1 MNYLIPAAKQKTVW
15 SSLSAGSL
23 PLVLSQNLPQGTPKI
38 VLTADSE
45 TALRLQTALLRA
57 KGSLHPDADAEI
69 RVMDVAEKRDIYTIT
84 RGAKLNEYLYS
95 LRVSAQAYRR
105 GKAWGAP
112 IQVDVRRSM
121 SYRDETILGKEHEE
135 ALLWQEMRQDAAAQ
149 IVRRLAFLP
158 KE

>member
-1 MNYLIPAAKQKTVW
+1 MNAKITAVILAAALGGCGFHLK
-15 SSLSAGSL
+15 G
-23 PLVLSQNLPQGTPKI
+23 NLPQDTLPAMQWRVSGAQ
-38 VLTADSE
+38 LDAD
-45 TALRLQTALLRA
+45 LQTALLRA
-57 KGSLHPDADAEI
+57 KGSLHRDADAEI
-69 RVMDVAEKRDIYTIT
+69 RVLDVAEKRDIYTIT

-105 GKAWGAP
+105 GKTWGAP

>member
-1 MNYLIPAAKQKTVW
+1 MNAKITAVILAAALGGCGFHLK
-15 SSLSAGSL
+15 GSL
-23 PLVLSQNLPQGTPKI
+23 PQDTLPATQWRVSGAQ
-38 VLTADSE
+38 LDAD
-45 TALRLQTALLRA
+45 LQTALLRA
-57 KGSLHPDADAEI
+57 KGSLHRDADAEI
-69 RVMDVAEKRDIYTIT
+69 RVLDVAEKRDIYTIT

-112 IQVDVRRSM
+112 IQVEVRRSM

>member
-1 MNYLIPAAKQKTVW
+1 MNAKITAVILAAA
-15 SSLSAGSL
+15 LSGCGFHL
-23 PLVLSQNLPQGTPKI
+23 KGNLPQDTLPAAQWRVGGKQ
-38 VLTADSE
+38 LGAD
-45 TALRLQTALLRA
+45 LQTALLRA

-69 RVMDVAEKRDIYTIT
+69 RVLDVAEKRDIYTIT

-105 GKAWGAP
+105 GKVWGAP

>member
-1 MNYLIPAAKQKTVW
+1 MNAKITAVILAAALGGCGFHLK
-15 SSLSAGSL
+15 GSL
-23 PLVLSQNLPQGTPKI
+23 PQDTLPTTQWRVSGAQ
-38 VLTADSE
+38 LDAD
-45 TALRLQTALLRA
+45 LQTALLRA
-57 KGSLHPDADAEI
+57 KGSLHRDADAEI
-69 RVMDVAEKRDIYTIT
+69 RVLDVAEKRDIYTIT

-95 LRVSAQAYRR
+95 LRVLAQAYRR

>member
-1 MNYLIPAAKQKTVW
+1 MNAKITAVILAAALGGCGFHLK
-15 SSLSAGSL
+15 G
-23 PLVLSQNLPQGTPKI
+23 NLPQDTLPAMQWRVRG
-38 VLTADSE
+38 VQLDA
-45 TALRLQTALLRA
+45 ALQTALLRA
-57 KGSLHPDADAEI
+57 KGSLHSDADAEI
-69 RVMDVAEKRDIYTIT
+69 RVLDVAEKRDIYTIT

>member
-1 MNYLIPAAKQKTVW
+1 MNAKITAVILAAALGGCGFHLK
-15 SSLSAGSL
+15 G
-23 PLVLSQNLPQGTPKI
+23 NLPQDTLPATQWRVSGAQ
-38 VLTADSE
+38 LDAD
-45 TALRLQTALLRA
+45 LQTALLRA

-69 RVMDVAEKRDIYTIT
+69 RVLDMAEKRDIYTIT

-95 LRVSAQAYRR
+95 
-105 GKAWGAP
+105 
-112 IQVDVRRSM
+112 RRSM

>member
-1 MNYLIPAAKQKTVW
+1 MNAKITAVILAAALGGCGFHLK
-15 SSLSAGSL
+15 G
-23 PLVLSQNLPQGTPKI
+23 NLPQDTLPATQWRVGGEQ
-38 VLTADSE
+38 LGAD
-45 TALRLQTALLRA
+45 LQTALLRA

-69 RVMDVAEKRDIYTIT
+69 RVLDMAEKRDIYTIT

-105 GKAWGAP
+105 GKVWGAP

>member
-1 MNYLIPAAKQKTVW
+1 MNAKITAVILAAALGGCGFHLK
-15 SSLSAGSL
+15 GSL
-23 PLVLSQNLPQGTPKI
+23 PQDTLPVTQWRVSGAQI
-38 VLTADSE
+38 DAD
-45 TALRLQTALLRA
+45 LQTALLRA
-57 KGSLHPDADAEI
+57 KGSLHRDADAEI
-69 RVMDVAEKRDIYTIT
+69 RVLDVAEKRDIYTIT

>member
-1 MNYLIPAAKQKTVW
+1 MNTKITAVILAAALGGCGFHLK
-15 SSLSAGSL
+15 G
-23 PLVLSQNLPQGTPKI
+23 NLPQDTLPAAQWRVGGEQ
-38 VLTADSE
+38 LGAD
-45 TALRLQTALLRA
+45 LQTALLRA

-69 RVMDVAEKRDIYTIT
+69 RVLDMAEKRDIYTIT

-149 IVRRLAFLP
+149 IVQRLAFLP

>member
-1 MNYLIPAAKQKTVW
+1 MNAKITAVILAAALGGCGFHLK
-15 SSLSAGSL
+15 GSL
-23 PLVLSQNLPQGTPKI
+23 PQDTLPVTQWRVSGAQI
-38 VLTADSE
+38 DAD
-45 TALRLQTALLRA
+45 LQTALLRA

-95 LRVSAQAYRR
+95 LRVSVQAYRR

>member
-1 MNYLIPAAKQKTVW
+1 MNAKITAVILAAALGGCGFHLK
-15 SSLSAGSL
+15 GSL
-23 PLVLSQNLPQGTPKI
+23 PQDTLPATQWRVSGAQ
-38 VLTADSE
+38 LDAD
-45 TALRLQTALLRA
+45 LQTALLRA
-57 KGSLHPDADAEI
+57 KGSLHRDADAEI
-69 RVMDVAEKRDIYTIT
+69 RVLDVAEKRDIYTIT

-112 IQVDVRRSM
+112 IQVEVRRSM

-149 IVRRLAFLP
+149 IVRRLAFLT

>member
-1 MNYLIPAAKQKTVW
+1 MNAKITAVILAAALGGCGFHLK
-15 SSLSAGSL
+15 G
-23 PLVLSQNLPQGTPKI
+23 NLPQDTLPAAQWRVGGEQ
-38 VLTADSE
+38 LGAD
-45 TALRLQTALLRA
+45 LQTALLRA
-57 KGSLHPDADAEI
+57 KGGLHPDADAEI
-69 RVMDVAEKRDIYTIT
+69 RVLDVAEKRDIYTIT

-149 IVRRLAFLP
+149 IVRRLTFLP

>member
-1 MNYLIPAAKQKTVW
+1 MNAKITAVILAAA
-15 SSLSAGSL
+15 LSGCGFHL
-23 PLVLSQNLPQGTPKI
+23 KGNLPQDTLPTTQWRVSGAQ
-38 VLTADSE
+38 LDAD
-45 TALRLQTALLRA
+45 LQTALLRA
-57 KGSLHPDADAEI
+57 KGSLHRDADAEI
-69 RVMDVAEKRDIYTIT
+69 RVLDVAEKRDIYTIT

>member
-1 MNYLIPAAKQKTVW
+1 MNAKITAVILAAALGGCGFHLK
-15 SSLSAGSL
+15 GSL
-23 PLVLSQNLPQGTPKI
+23 PQDTLPVTQWRVSGAQ
-38 VLTADSE
+38 LDAD
-45 TALRLQTALLRA
+45 LQTALLRA
-57 KGSLHPDADAEI
+57 KGSLHRDADAEI
-69 RVMDVAEKRDIYTIT
+69 RVLDVAEKRDIYTIT

-95 LRVSAQAYRR
+95 LRVSVQAYRR

>member
-1 MNYLIPAAKQKTVW
+1 MNAKITAVILAAALGGCGFHLK
-15 SSLSAGSL
+15 G
-23 PLVLSQNLPQGTPKI
+23 NLPQDTLPTTQWRVSGAQ
-38 VLTADSE
+38 LDAD
-45 TALRLQTALLRA
+45 LQTALLRA
-57 KGSLHPDADAEI
+57 KGSLHRDADAEI
-69 RVMDVAEKRDIYTIT
+69 RVLDVAEKRDIYTIT

>member
-1 MNYLIPAAKQKTVW
+1 MNAKITAVILAAALGGCGFHLK
-15 SSLSAGSL
+15 GSL
-23 PLVLSQNLPQGTPKI
+23 PQDTLPATQWRVSGAQ
-38 VLTADSE
+38 LDAD
-45 TALRLQTALLRA
+45 LQTALLRA
-57 KGSLHPDADAEI
+57 KGSLHRDADAEI
-69 RVMDVAEKRDIYTIT
+69 RVLDVAEKRDIYTIT

-112 IQVDVRRSM
+112 IQVEVRRSM
-121 SYRDETILGKEHEE
+121 SYRDEAILGKEHEE

>member
-1 MNYLIPAAKQKTVW
+1 MNAKITAVILAAALGGCGFHLK
-15 SSLSAGSL
+15 G
-23 PLVLSQNLPQGTPKI
+23 NLPPDTLPATQWRVSGAQ
-38 VLTADSE
+38 LDAD
-45 TALRLQTALLRA
+45 LQTALLRA
-57 KGSLHPDADAEI
+57 KGSLHRDADAEI
-69 RVMDVAEKRDIYTIT
+69 RVLDVAEKRDIYTIT
-84 RGAKLNEYLYS
+84 RGTKLNEYLYS

>member
-1 MNYLIPAAKQKTVW
+1 MNAKITAVILAAALGGCGFHLK
-15 SSLSAGSL
+15 G
-23 PLVLSQNLPQGTPKI
+23 NLPQDTLPATQWRVGGEQ
-38 VLTADSE
+38 LGAD
-45 TALRLQTALLRA
+45 LQSALLRA
-57 KGSLHPDADAEI
+57 KGSLHRDADAEI
-69 RVMDVAEKRDIYTIT
+69 RVLDVAEKRDIYTIT

>member
-1 MNYLIPAAKQKTVW
+1 MNAKITAAILAAALGGCGFHLK
-15 SSLSAGSL
+15 GSL
-23 PLVLSQNLPQGTPKI
+23 PQDTLPATQWRVSGAQ
-38 VLTADSE
+38 LDAD
-45 TALRLQTALLRA
+45 LQTALLRA
-57 KGSLHPDADAEI
+57 KGSLHRDADAEI
-69 RVMDVAEKRDIYTIT
+69 RVLDVAEKRDIYTIT

>member
-1 MNYLIPAAKQKTVW
+1 MNAKITAVILAAALGGCGFHLK
-15 SSLSAGSL
+15 GSL
-23 PLVLSQNLPQGTPKI
+23 PQDTLPVTQWRVSGAQ
-38 VLTADSE
+38 LDAD
-45 TALRLQTALLRA
+45 LQTALLRA

-69 RVMDVAEKRDIYTIT
+69 RVLDVAEKRDIYTIT

-95 LRVSAQAYRR
+95 LRVSVQAYRR

>member
-1 MNYLIPAAKQKTVW
+1 MNAKITAVILAAALGGCGFHLK
-15 SSLSAGSL
+15 G
-23 PLVLSQNLPQGTPKI
+23 NLPQDTLPAAQWRVGGEQ
-38 VLTADSE
+38 LGAD
-45 TALRLQTALLRA
+45 LQTALLRA
-57 KGSLHPDADAEI
+57 KGSLHRDADAEI
-69 RVMDVAEKRDIYTIT
+69 RVLDVAEKRDIYTIT

-105 GKAWGAP
+105 DKAWGAP

>member
-1 MNYLIPAAKQKTVW
+1 MNAKITAVILAAALGGCGFHLK
-15 SSLSAGSL
+15 G
-23 PLVLSQNLPQGTPKI
+23 NLPQDTLPSTQWRVSGAQ
-38 VLTADSE
+38 LDAD
-45 TALRLQTALLRA
+45 LQTALLRA
-57 KGSLHPDADAEI
+57 KGSLHSDADAEI
-69 RVMDVAEKRDIYTIT
+69 RVLDVAEKRDIYTIT

-95 LRVSAQAYRR
+95 LRVSVQAYRR

>member
-1 MNYLIPAAKQKTVW
+1 MNAKITAIILAAALGGCGFHLK
-15 SSLSAGSL
+15 GSL
-23 PLVLSQNLPQGTPKI
+23 PQDTLPATQWRVSGAQ
-38 VLTADSE
+38 LDAD
-45 TALRLQTALLRA
+45 LQTALLRA
-57 KGSLHPDADAEI
+57 KGSLHRDADAEI
-69 RVMDVAEKRDIYTIT
+69 RVLDVAEKRDIYTIT

-112 IQVDVRRSM
+112 IQVEVRRSM

>member
-1 MNYLIPAAKQKTVW
+1 MNAKITAVILAAALGGCGFHLK
-15 SSLSAGSL
+15 GSL
-23 PLVLSQNLPQGTPKI
+23 PQDTLPATQWRVSGAQ
-38 VLTADSE
+38 LDAD
-45 TALRLQTALLRA
+45 LQTALLRA

-69 RVMDVAEKRDIYTIT
+69 RVLDVAEKRDIYTIT

>member
-1 MNYLIPAAKQKTVW
+1 MNAKITAVILAAALGGCGFHLK
-15 SSLSAGSL
+15 G
-23 PLVLSQNLPQGTPKI
+23 NLPQDTLPAAQWRVGGKQ
-38 VLTADSE
+38 LGAD
-45 TALRLQTALLRA
+45 LQTALLRA

-69 RVMDVAEKRDIYTIT
+69 RVLDVAEKRDIYTIT

-105 GKAWGAP
+105 GKVWGAP

>member
-1 MNYLIPAAKQKTVW
+1 MNAKITAVILAAALGGCGFHLK
-15 SSLSAGSL
+15 GSL
-23 PLVLSQNLPQGTPKI
+23 PQDTLPVTQWRVSGAQI
-38 VLTADSE
+38 DAD
-45 TALRLQTALLRA
+45 LQTALLRA

-69 RVMDVAEKRDIYTIT
+69 RVLDVAEKRDIYTIT

-95 LRVSAQAYRR
+95 LRVSVQAYRR

>member
-1 MNYLIPAAKQKTVW
+1 MNAKITAVILAAALGGCGFHLK
-15 SSLSAGSL
+15 GSL
-23 PLVLSQNLPQGTPKI
+23 PQDT
-38 VLTADSE
+38 
-45 TALRLQTALLRA
+45 
-57 KGSLHPDADAEI
+57 LHPDADAEI
-69 RVMDVAEKRDIYTIT
+69 RVLDVAEKRDIYTIT

-95 LRVSAQAYRR
+95 LRVSVQAYRR

>member
-1 MNYLIPAAKQKTVW
+1 MNAKITAVILAAALGGCGFHLK
-15 SSLSAGSL
+15 GSL
-23 PLVLSQNLPQGTPKI
+23 PQDTLPVTQWRVSGAQI
-38 VLTADSE
+38 DAD
-45 TALRLQTALLRA
+45 LQTALLRA

-69 RVMDVAEKRDIYTIT
+69 RVLDVAEKRDIYTIT

-135 ALLWQEMRQDAAAQ
+135 ALLLQEMRQDAAAQ

>member
-1 MNYLIPAAKQKTVW
+1 MNAKITAVILAAALGGCGFHLK
-15 SSLSAGSL
+15 GSL
-23 PLVLSQNLPQGTPKI
+23 PQDTLPATQWRVSGAQ
-38 VLTADSE
+38 LDAD
-45 TALRLQTALLRA
+45 LQTALLRA
-57 KGSLHPDADAEI
+57 KGSLHRDADAEI
-69 RVMDVAEKRDIYTIT
+69 RVLDVAEKRDIYTIT

>member
-1 MNYLIPAAKQKTVW
+1 MNAKITAVILAAALGGCGFHLK
-15 SSLSAGSL
+15 G
-23 PLVLSQNLPQGTPKI
+23 NLPQDTLPATQWRVSGAQ
-38 VLTADSE
+38 LDAD
-45 TALRLQTALLRA
+45 LQTALLRA

-69 RVMDVAEKRDIYTIT
+69 RVLDVAEKRDIYTIT

-95 LRVSAQAYRR
+95 LHVSAQAYRR
-105 GKAWGAP
+105 SKAWGAP

>member
-1 MNYLIPAAKQKTVW
+1 MNAKITAVILAAALGGCGFHLK
-15 SSLSAGSL
+15 GSL
-23 PLVLSQNLPQGTPKI
+23 PQDTLPATQWRVSGAQ
-38 VLTADSE
+38 LDAD
-45 TALRLQTALLRA
+45 LQTALLRA
-57 KGSLHPDADAEI
+57 KGSLHRDADAEI
-69 RVMDVAEKRDIYTIT
+69 RVLD
-84 RGAKLNEYLYS
+84 EYLYS

-112 IQVDVRRSM
+112 IQVEVRRSM

>member
-1 MNYLIPAAKQKTVW
+1 MNAKITAVILAAALGGCGFHLK
-15 SSLSAGSL
+15 G
-23 PLVLSQNLPQGTPKI
+23 NLPQDTLPAMHWRVSGAQ
-38 VLTADSE
+38 LDAD
-45 TALRLQTALLRA
+45 LQTALLRA
-57 KGSLHPDADAEI
+57 IGSLHRDADAEI
-69 RVMDVAEKRDIYTIT
+69 RVLDVAEKRDIYTIT